1 MTTATGPVIV
11 SAVLAAGHDGR
22 AEVVVELLY
31 PNGGR
36 THLSI
41 AQAALDCALGA
52 DGVHHL
58 DELQGQ
64 PWTVLMNGGRG

>member
-1 MTTATGPVIV
+1 MSIDTGPVIV
-11 SAVLAAGHDGR
+11 SAVLGAGHDGQ

-41 AQAALDCALGA
+41 AQAALDSALGA

-64 PWTVLMNGGRG
+64 PWTVLINGGRG